1 MRKTRQ
7 DSVLMPKLDPINFVE
22 DAEAFFT
29 MLVQFVELKE
39 GRPHNHDYQWSV
51 REVLYV
57 RAAMD
62 EMTQDQRSAFQ
73 ERFKDYQI
81 TKIISLQR
89 QGSA

>member
-1 MRKTRQ
+1 MRKTQQ
-7 DSVLMPKLDPINFVE
+7 DPVLMPKPTPMNFVD
-22 DAEAFFT
+22 DAEAFYT
-29 MLVQFVELKE
+29 MLVQFVVLKE
-39 GRPHNHDYQWSV
+39 GHPHNHDYQWSV
-51 REVLYV
+51 RDVLYV

-81 TKIISLQR
+81 TKIISLQH

>member
-1 MRKTRQ
+1 M
-7 DSVLMPKLDPINFVE
+7 LMANPNPLNFVE
-22 DAEAFFT
+22 DAEAFYT
-29 MLVQFVELKE
+29 MLVQFVVLKE
-39 GRPHNHDYQWSV
+39 EHPHNHDYRWSV
-51 REVLYV
+51 RDVLYV

-81 TKIISLQR
+81 TEIISLQR